1 MPVSTFVGPSLSM
14 GRERESV
21 KGGICSSAVASTRSR
36 MDPISDRSP
45 RPTGK
50 DECYSLSTMYVA
62 ELNLGNSQL
71 EGGFKHEGL
80 SSRGHFHC
88 SQLPVQIKCFRFVTT
103 RFLICVQIMTVVGT
117 SDRKNDVPV
126 GPVIKALGIRSM
138 GGHHRVQGCSPG
150 AEPFLFRLI
159 LEISGCKLGQGYFP
173 RGKHWVVKDSL
184 DVPLGINLELRGII
198 PFQE

>member
-1 MPVSTFVGPSLSM
+1 
-14 GRERESV
+14 
-21 KGGICSSAVASTRSR
+21 

-80 SSRGHFHC
+80 SSRGHFHR
-88 SQLPVQIKCFRFVTT
+88 SQLPVQIKCFRFVTK

-126 GPVIKALGIRSM
+126 GPVIKALCIRSM

-159 LEISGCKLGQGYFP
+159 LKISGCKNREGIFP
-173 RGKHWVVKDSL
+173 PGPQTANISW
-184 DVPLGINLELRGII
+184 DVPLDINLEIVSQRDHTFPRMSPMNSAIQ
-198 PFQE
+198 FRW